1 MSRLTKT
8 ALGLVTAFLIFGVVM
23 TLNTLKASET
33 LASDQTYTYVKGD
46 GIDEDENGNVR
57 SYIAGDFKI
66 THRKNDAAYRIASTF
81 TELRVYAKQSLE
93 IYPLAAASRFITSIE
108 FTATDSTYATA
119 LTTAA
124 IIAGQNASE
133 TTAQSG
139 IASASANIATLNLSN
154 TPNCGF
160 VKFTAVDHVYLSSLK
175 IIYDLAP
182 VTVYSHDFS
191 AGELGTSG
199 TKPDSSITYSGLS
212 WNLTSLWHN
221 SEPAY
226 GFGYDADK
234 GIVIGT
240 NNDSVSSFTLR
251 SQIPDFAI
259 ISLEVYASGPIGV
272 NGTIAVSVGG
282 TSASVAA
289 AIPAG
294 SVTNLNSFIFDN
306 PLFGHINI
314 SFLQVS
320 NQSLYLDKIIV
331 YGQTSSDI
339 TSAMTFAR
347 ELEAFDTCGQGSQYE
362 ALASSYNSLSSIA
375 KDYLN
380 LIMIDDY
387 NKVGETRGQVIQK
400 DIITVNDKWSYIY
413 ITFQSTFNADILYQN
428 QSIHILLL
436 LLFVPSIIF
445 CILIVVRHK
454 AR

>member
-8 ALGLVTAFLIFGVVM
+8 ALGLVTAFLIFGVAM
-23 TLNTLKASET
+23 TINTLKASET
-33 LASDQTYTYVKGD
+33 LADDQTYTYVTKD
-46 GIDEDENGNVR
+46 GVSDGVGVR
-57 SYIAGDFKI
+57 SYMAGDFKI
-66 THRKNDAAYRIASTF
+66 THRRNDAPFSIAT
-81 TELRVYAKQSLE
+81 TYNELRVYEGQSLE
-93 IYPLAAASRFITSIE
+93 IYPLVAGSRFITSIE
-108 FTATDSTYATA
+108 FTATNSTYATA
-119 LTTAA
+119 LTNAA

-139 IASASANIATLNLSN
+139 IVSANANIATIDLSN
-154 TPNCGF
+154 TQNCGF
-160 VKFTAVDHVYLSSLK
+160 VKFTAVNHVYLSSLK

-182 VTVYSHDFS
+182 ITVYSHEFS
-191 AGELGTSG
+191 AGELGSSG
-199 TKPDSSITYSGLS
+199 TKPDSSVTYSGLS

-221 SEPAY
+221 SEPTY
-226 GFGYDADK
+226 SLGYDADK

-240 NNDSVSSFTLR
+240 DNDSVSSLILR

-259 ISLEVYASGPIGV
+259 TSLEVYASGSTGF

-320 NQSLYLDKIIV
+320 YQSLYLDKIIV

-339 TSAMTFAR
+339 TSAMAFAR
-347 ELEAFDTCGQGSQYE
+347 DLESFDTCGQGSQYE
-362 ALASSYNSLSSIA
+362 TLTSSYNVLSSNA

-380 LIMIDDY
+380 SIMIDDY